1 MYVTGQPYADGQS
14 AEIVDMKDESLT
26 CDDLPN
32 YPIQQARTMGALMN
46 KQPLIC
52 GGFYK
57 NSKTNTILWSSM
69 KGIKITMRP
78 HLYGHSNRA
87 LGIED
92 HPTWYHFYYKGPI
105 FPVEM

>member
-1 MYVTGQPYADGQS
+1 MACSNCISFEIAIFLLFKIMFANQS
-14 AEIVDMKDESLT
+14 NIFKPK
-26 CDDLPN
+26 C
-32 YPIQQARTMGALMN
+32 
-46 KQPLIC
+46 
-52 GGFYK
+52 K
-57 NSKTNTILWSSM
+57 NSITNTTLRSSM

-92 HPTWYHFYYKGPI
+92 HPTWYHIYYKGPI